1 MTSMNSSMS
10 ESEMKKKGYTL
21 QMDTNDNVTVCY
33 FKNRIDTDGLWKA
46 ENPLLDSLHVLVIHL
61 FLILFIN
68 HVLVFFLRPLRQP
81 RIVADILA
89 GVLLGPTAIGGHPI
103 ISKFALSFNNLLTLE
118 TVANLGLVYYMF
130 LLGIELDFRPVIR
143 TGKKAL
149 SIAVAGIV
157 VSVPVGW
164 SLHYYVLRNQKSKVL
179 KEDEQERLWIQGPLF
194 WGITLATTNFADLAR
209 ILANLK
215 LLHSDIGRLALSAA
229 VISDLFSGFLFMLA
243 MAFVSI
249 NWWSVGLTSAFI
261 AIFVFLVRPALSWI
275 FQCTTKKDSYNE
287 LHVCFI
293 LTWIVIC
300 GFITDACG
308 AHSIVGAFVLGAIMP
323 RELEIKSFLVERIG
337 NFVSSIMMPLFYLVV
352 GLRFNVDR
360 ILYAEKGKPNG
371 TTEFDVMVAVALAFT
386 AKIVGTSIAALINK
400 ITLRDSMVLGVLMN
414 TKGLLALII
423 LSSARDLKV
432 LDQQMFAIMLVVV
445 WGITVPVGPFL
456 AFSYKSSKRSRLY
469 KLKNIQSV
477 GTDKD
482 FRILAC
488 THTLNNTSGMIE
500 LIEASNPLEQSPIH
514 VFAVQLVELTGHAS
528 AMLIVHD
535 ACKSSKHRHEEE
547 QSNSASN
554 PFETYALQ
562 RENVSV
568 QTLTVVSAYNTMHE
582 DICTLAEDKNVN
594 LVIIPFHKKSNIDD
608 GTLEDSNPSF
618 LGINKNVIENS
629 PCSVCVFVD
638 RGLAACRIFSN
649 YNNDFDGSAS
659 AVRRHKIVM
668 LFLGGTD
675 DREALTYAWRMA
687 GHSGIH
693 LTVIRLTLPK
703 TSTVDP
709 TRLDDKD
716 NFLEEMASTQRQN
729 QFDDLCIDEFRLK
742 TMNNS
747 AIRLF
752 EEQVSSWEEI
762 HNILRSMEGAYALCI
777 VGKGHGMTLSFKETS
792 MDYDDDDY
800 DELGALGE
808 ALVSSRFMTNTSIL
822 IIKQGAPLDER
833 KVENKMGH
841 VEEQFGHSIW
851 QPAPKKTTD
860 SVIQTDNL

>member
-1 MTSMNSSMS
+1 MTSMNSSIS
-10 ESEMKKKGYTL
+10 ELKNKGYTL

-33 FKNRIDTDGLWKA
+33 LKNISRIDGLWKA
-46 ENPLLDSLHVLVIHL
+46 ENPLLDSLHVLVIQL
-61 FLILFIN
+61 VLILFVN
-68 HVLVFFLRPLRQP
+68 QVLVFLLRPLRQP

-103 ISKFALSFNNLLTLE
+103 IRKFALSFNSLLTLE

-164 SLHYYVLRNQKSKVL
+164 SLHYYILRNQKSKVL
-179 KEDEQERLWIQGPLF
+179 TEDEQERLSIQGPLF

-215 LLHSDIGRLALSAA
+215 LLHSDIGILALSAA

-275 FQCTTKKDSYNE
+275 LQCTTKKDSYSE

-423 LSSARDLKV
+423 LSSARDLQV

-456 AFSYKSSKRSRLY
+456 AFAYKSSKRSPLY

-477 GTDKD
+477 GTNTD

-568 QTLTVVSAYNTMHE
+568 QALTVVSAYNTMHE
-582 DICTLAEDKNVN
+582 DICNLAEDKNVN

-649 YNNDFDGSAS
+649 YNNDSAGSARG
-659 AVRRHKIVM
+659 VRGHKFAM

-675 DREALTYAWRMA
+675 DREALAYAWRMA
-687 GHSGIH
+687 SHSGIH

-716 NFLEEMASTQRQN
+716 NFLEEMANTQRQN

-762 HNILRSMEGAYALCI
+762 HNILRSMEGEYALCI

-792 MDYDDDDY
+792 MEYDDDDY

-808 ALVSSRFMTNTSIL
+808 ALVSSRFMSNTSIL

-841 VEEQFGHSIW
+841 VEEQLGHTIW
-851 QPAPKKTTD
+851 QPPPKKTTD